1 MGNHQFAVP
10 QRNILLDLGF
20 FIQDTRCR
28 RRTRHFPNKT
38 HPRVVLQLWISS
50 QGAIERYE
58 LQGDAANDRAIQA
71 LIAPIMETPM
81 RPAMIGRV
89 PVPSTMRIEL
99 WEGEAG
105 APDFV
110 GPLTPDAA
118 KSAAQGGPPGAVR

>member
-1 MGNHQFAVP
+1 MP
-10 QRNILLDLGF
+10 W
-20 FIQDTRCR
+20 
-28 RRTRHFPNKT
+28 PPS

-50 QGAIERYE
+50 QGVIERYE

-71 LIAPIMETPM
+71 LLAPIVETPM

-105 APDFV
+105 APDFI
-110 GPLTPDAA
+110 GPLA
-118 KSAAQGGPPGAVR
+118 PGAGRPTSVRS